1 MPGSMESVEKMGR
14 LCEKPSFSQTCSLL
28 SQYLKERGSFGDLN
42 LGMTSNTES
51 TPNKNGPSEMLR
63 RTASTM
69 NLFPVS
75 ENPGPI
81 SCQNMG
87 STPRSFTSM
96 GLFPQQAGFAPK
108 EDVQNK
114 LDSSV
119 RKPATAEP
127 PTAQMTIFYAGR
139 VIVFNDFPADKA
151 REMMLLA
158 SKGSSQ
164 IQNVFPSIP
173 ANSHPALA
181 PNTSK
186 TPIEPSISI
195 PSCSNALPNFGN
207 NLVQECMQPVPQ
219 PIANDLPIARRAS
232 LHRFL
237 EKRKDRIIAK
247 APYQINPAASAS
259 KPVESELSW
268 LGLAAPSTH

>member
-1 MPGSMESVEKMGR
+1 MPVYIRSYKLENTEERDLM
-14 LCEKPSFSQTCSLL
+14 FSLL
-28 SQYLKERGSFGDLN
+28 YRN
-42 LGMTSNTES
+42 VA
-51 TPNKNGPSEMLR
+51 GPSEMLR

-87 STPRSFTSM
+87 TPRSLTSM
-96 GLFPQQAGFAPK
+96 GLFPQQSGFAPM

-151 REMMLLA
+151 REVMLLA
-158 SKGSSQ
+158 TKGSSQ

-186 TPIEPSISI
+186 TPIESNISI

>member
-1 MPGSMESVEKMGR
+1 M
-14 LCEKPSFSQTCSLL
+14 C
-28 SQYLKERGSFGDLN
+28 
-42 LGMTSNTES
+42 
-51 TPNKNGPSEMLR
+51 
-63 RTASTM
+63 
-69 NLFPVS
+69 
-75 ENPGPI
+75 
-81 SCQNMG
+81 
-87 STPRSFTSM
+87 
-96 GLFPQQAGFAPK
+96 
-108 EDVQNK
+108 
-114 LDSSV
+114 SV

-151 REMMLLA
+151 REVMLLA

-186 TPIEPSISI
+186 TTIESNISI

-219 PIANDLPIARRAS
+219 PIANGNFFPVISYFAWITDQGVTEFIDAMFLIKGFLLNFRSPNCKESFPPPFFGEEKRQVGNDAKELENHLPFAADYAQT
-232 LHRFL
+232 RFL
-237 EKRKDRIIAK
+237 IMLITCF
-247 APYQINPAASAS
+247 I
-259 KPVESELSW
+259 W
-268 LGLAAPSTH
+268 LYVSFG